1 MKTLILAD
9 NVNAAAVANQA
20 AVQPLA
26 TPFLAGRDV
35 VAVIDA
41 SGASGTPN
49 LRIQGSDDNITY
61 VDLAVSSGATALG
74 HREFNIKL
82 RPYMRFG
89 VFTAAG
95 AGTVSAYCINGA

>member
-1 MKTLILAD
+1 MKTLILAE
-9 NVNAAAVANQA
+9 NVSATAVANQS

-41 SGASGTPN
+41 SAATGTPN
-49 LRIQGSDDNITY
+49 LRIQGSDDNSTW
-61 VDLAVSSGATALG
+61 VDLATSSGATALG

-95 AGTVSAYCINGA
+95 AGVVSAYCLNGT

>member
-9 NVNAAAVANQA
+9 GVNAGTVANQS

-35 VAVIDA
+35 VAVLDFQ
-41 SGASGTPN
+41 GTTGTPVGK
-49 LRIQGSDDNITY
+49 IQGSDDNTNW
-61 VDLAVSSGATALG
+61 VDLATSSTLG

-82 RPYMRFG
+82 RPYMR
-89 VFTAAG
+89 AAVTT
-95 AGTVSAYCINGA
+95 AGTGGVLSAYCLNGA